1 MRFPVRI
8 DRLCIGYPVVC
19 TDLCRRMEGYVHF
32 LACMGS
38 LDFFRQ
44 PVVLNLG
51 PFSQAGEGC
60 RSARPRKRASRVPS
74 GRAVRASCRRSDI
87 AACLPY
93 ASALA
98 SYRRCCLPRHRAYST
113 VCGILWKSA
122 AISRILF
129 AACLYRSASLCSG
142 IRLFTLHV
150 RLQLLSL
157 VMTAFSPGPTTGAG
171 TCPTHRRKR

>member
-51 PFSQAGEGC
+51 PFSQAGEGFVMAYRQADAARLVPETGESGSE
-60 RSARPRKRASRVPS
+60 RS
-74 GRAVRASCRRSDI
+74 SCS
-87 AACLPY
+87 
-93 ASALA
+93 S
-98 SYRRCCLPRHRAYST
+98 
-113 VCGILWKSA
+113 V
-122 AISRILF
+122 
-129 AACLYRSASLCSG
+129 
-142 IRLFTLHV
+142 
-150 RLQLLSL
+150 LS
-157 VMTAFSPGPTTGAG
+157 
-171 TCPTHRRKR
+171 